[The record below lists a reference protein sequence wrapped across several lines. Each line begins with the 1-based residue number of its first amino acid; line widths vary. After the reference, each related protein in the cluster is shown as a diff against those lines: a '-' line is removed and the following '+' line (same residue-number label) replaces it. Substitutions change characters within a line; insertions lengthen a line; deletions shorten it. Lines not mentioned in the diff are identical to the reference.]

1 MNSIFSGLI
10 SSIPQMLLSLPA
22 IFISLSVHEASHGYM
37 AYKLGDPTAKNLGR
51 LTLNPLKHIDPIGF
65 ICMFLFGIGWANP
78 VPVNSRYFKKPRRDM
93 ALTAAA
99 GPLSNLCLAVI
110 FTLLLR
116 LLMIPIDAKY
126 SDSFQFVENKFYYS
140 ASLMDD
146 KLFWILAILVCI
158 LYFGIVLNLS
168 LMLFNLIPLPPLD
181 GSRIAYIFMPSKW
194 YFGIMKYEKYIMIG
208 FLVLLY
214 LGVLTLPI
222 NFLSTW
228 ILTGLFKATVMPYDL
243 VQSIIS
249 LLFSRFTI

>member
-1 MNSIFSGLI
+1 
-10 SSIPQMLLSLPA
+10 MLLSLPA
-22 IFISLSVHEASHGYM
+22 IFISLSVHEAAHGYA

-93 ALTAAA
+93 AITAAA
-99 GPLSNLCLAVI
+99 GPLSNLFLAII

-116 LLMIPIDAKY
+116 LLMIPVGIRY
-126 SDSFQFVENKFYYS
+126 SDSFVSTDSAIYYS
-140 ASLMDD
+140 SSLEDD
-146 KLFWILAILVCI
+146 KVFWILTILVCI

-181 GSRIAYIFMPSKW
+181 GSRIAYIFMPPKW

-222 NFLSTW
+222 NFLSSW
-228 ILTGLFKATVMPYDL
+228 ILTGLFKATAMPQDL
-243 VQSIIS
+243 INSIIS
-249 LLFSRFTI
+249 LLFSSFSL